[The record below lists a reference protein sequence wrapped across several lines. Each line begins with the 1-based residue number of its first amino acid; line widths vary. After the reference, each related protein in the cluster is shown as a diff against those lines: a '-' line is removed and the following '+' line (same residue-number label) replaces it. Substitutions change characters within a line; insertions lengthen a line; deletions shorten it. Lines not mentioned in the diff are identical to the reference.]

1 MTKADKL
8 IEEIKKGKRIS
19 ADEADKV
26 LKLAGYKPKKQKSG
40 TRHQVYT
47 NGKKI
52 LVILLDKKEQPNYII
67 RQIQEILEEEGL

>member
-1 MTKADKL
+1 MKKEKL
-8 IEEIKKGKRIS
+8 IEEIKNGKRIS
-19 ADEADKV
+19 ADEADKA
-26 LKLAGYKPKKQKSG
+26 LRLAGYEPKKQKSG

-52 LVILLDKKEQPNYII
+52 QVLLLDQKEQPSYII